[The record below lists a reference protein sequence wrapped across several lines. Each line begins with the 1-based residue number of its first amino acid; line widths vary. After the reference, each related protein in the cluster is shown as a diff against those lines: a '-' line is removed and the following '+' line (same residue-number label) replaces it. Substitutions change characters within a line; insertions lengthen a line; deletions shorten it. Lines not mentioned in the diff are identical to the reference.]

1 MSMTSVKNGGV
12 AIPAV
17 AAAML
22 YSTPERAR
30 RNAQSGKLGK
40 KDEKPLVEASV
51 KSLAG
56 RNSAKPDADAE

>member
-22 YSTPERAR
+22 YSTPDRAR
-30 RNAQSGKLGK
+30 RDTSGGKARK
-40 KDEKPLVEASV
+40 KDEKPLVDVSV

-56 RNSAKPDADAE
+56 RDGAKPDAK

>member
-22 YSTPERAR
+22 YSTPDRAR
-30 RNAQSGKLGK
+30 RDARGGKPGK
-40 KDEKPLVEASV
+40 KDEKPLVDASA

-56 RNSAKPDADAE
+56 RGSAKPDAE